1 MVDLLHDIEVLEKSL
16 ELDDFGRQMII
27 WDMIQKKKKIVADF
41 EAEMAPA
48 YNEPTQTC
56 LEKKETINGLSN

>member
-56 LEKKETINGLSN
+56 LEKKETING

>member
-48 YNEPTQTC
+48 YNEPTQT
-56 LEKKETINGLSN
+56 

>member
-27 WDMIQKKKKIVADF
+27 WDMIQKKKKEVADF

-56 LEKKETINGLSN
+56 LEKKETING

>member
-27 WDMIQKKKKIVADF
+27 WDMIQKKKKIVS
-41 EAEMAPA
+41 M
-48 YNEPTQTC
+48 C
-56 LEKKETINGLSN
+56 LQNYLKRKIL

>member
-16 ELDDFGRQMII
+16 ELDDFGRQKII
-27 WDMIQKKKKIVADF
+27 WDMIQRKKKEVADF

-48 YNEPTQTC
+48 YYEPTQTYV
-56 LEKKETINGLSN
+56 

>member
-1 MVDLLHDIEVLEKSL
+1 MVDLLQDIEVLEKSL

-56 LEKKETINGLSN
+56 LEKKETING

>member
-27 WDMIQKKKKIVADF
+27 WDMIQKKKKEVADF

-48 YNEPTQTC
+48 YNEPTQTY
-56 LEKKETINGLSN
+56 LEKKETING

>member
-27 WDMIQKKKKIVADF
+27 WDMIQRKKKEVADF

-48 YNEPTQTC
+48 DYEPTQTY
-56 LEKKETINGLSN
+56 I